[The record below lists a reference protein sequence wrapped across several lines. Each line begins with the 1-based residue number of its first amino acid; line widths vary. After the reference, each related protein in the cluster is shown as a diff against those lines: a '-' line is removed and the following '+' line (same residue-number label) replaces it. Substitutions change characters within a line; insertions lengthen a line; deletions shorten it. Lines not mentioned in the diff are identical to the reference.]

1 MIVLDASVLIAHLNG
16 SDPNHARA
24 QSLLEAHAGEPW
36 GASSVTL
43 AETLVYPARAGCLE
57 NAEAALVGLDVQE
70 LPLGA
75 GAPGRMAEMRAEL
88 GLKMPDCCVLLAA
101 QNNEAAMATFD
112 NDLVSAAR
120 KVGVEAVSGDPGQ
133 GSGQT

>member
-1 MIVLDASVLIAHLNG
+1 MIVLDATVLIAYLAG
-16 SDPNHARA
+16 SDRHHAKA
-24 QSLLEAHAGEPW
+24 KSLLEALGSQPW

-43 AETLVYPARAGCLE
+43 AETLVYPARAGRLE
-57 NAEAALVGLDVQE
+57 EAEAALVGLDIQE

-101 QNNEAAMATFD
+101 VNNDAAVASFD
-112 NDLVSAAR
+112 AGLLSAAR
-120 KVGVEAVSGDPGQ
+120 KLGLKAAS
-133 GSGQT
+133 